1 MLYQILTIRTT
12 YVIST
17 WCDNKG
23 WSGANGLSSILLLCY
38 LIFWLPMN
46 HLRIGIKTWKGTA
59 QLSIRN
65 YKRNPLILRSAQ
77 PSASRKVCTLS
88 AEILG
93 KTLCSVLPVS
103 VTCVALTLFCQL
115 SLWEA
120 APGLRSAFPGQRV
133 SVQPRSLKFLC
144 GM

>member
-1 MLYQILTIRTT
+1 MLYQILTIRAT
-12 YVIST
+12 YIIST

-65 YKRNPLILRSAQ
+65 YKRNPFILGTAQ
-77 PSASRKVCTLS
+77 PSASRKVRTPS

-93 KTLCSVLPVS
+93 KTLCCVLPVCHMRALTLLSVLPVGGS
-103 VTCVALTLFCQL
+103 PRAEECLPRTEGQC
-115 SLWEA
+115 A
-120 APGLRSAFPGQRV
+120 AKV
-133 SVQPRSLKFLC
+133 IKVLC
-144 GM
+144 GT